1 MVMLELKSG
10 CLKQKQH
17 PPPNPLLLPFP
28 GMEMPAWVPS
38 SITTPFPFQLW
49 WVLLP
54 APGVVPALLPLKQSH
69 AFLGLKVIDFLLEKT
84 LFPPPTLPQPVLL
97 SFLSHSAPIWL
108 CLTLQGSHACC
119 FQSELWHLAGG
130 REEQGKSNTARYSA
144 QQYCSQSP
152 LGMYV
157 HASVLLEDRFDSRP
171 RSTDKLPTHRPLPG
185 PLRATSPFACPLPP
199 PYPKLFC
206 ELLHQLQNSVLDFHT
221 QKARRSW
228 GGSDACF
235 WLVVEGGGG
244 WDAVHASVQPFSSSL
259 PQGTVLLGA
268 TSPRGARTGLHH
280 CPIRLGSW
288 VSSQLIQKTP
298 GTCALSHAQPC
309 CPLHMRLHHCRCRGT
324 LLVAEIVSEPE
335 IQTQERQ
342 HRVPFVS
349 AEGKCQQA
357 DANLP
362 SHCTA
367 CNLQPHPCGAGTAA
381 GLLTTSIPRTESS
394 THSPAICRQ
403 QLTACSTHVQKN
415 ITNQA
420 FCNKPGFLQQA

>member
-1 MVMLELKSG
+1 
-10 CLKQKQH
+10 
-17 PPPNPLLLPFP
+17 
-28 GMEMPAWVPS
+28 MPAVFNQSSGISLGEGRNRGRATPPDIQLSSTVVSPLWGCTCMLLCCWRTDSTAGHGVQTNSQHTGPS
-38 SITTPFPFQLW
+38 LALSEPRLPLHALSPHLIPNFSASFCISSKTPFWIFTPKK
-49 WVLLP
+49 
-54 APGVVPALLPLKQSH
+54 PG
-69 AFLGLKVIDFLLEKT
+69 E
-84 LFPPPTLPQPVLL
+84 
-97 SFLSHSAPIWL
+97 
-108 CLTLQGSHACC
+108 
-119 FQSELWHLAGG
+119 AG
-130 REEQGKSNTARYSA
+130 
-144 QQYCSQSP
+144 
-152 LGMYV
+152 
-157 HASVLLEDRFDSRP
+157 
-171 RSTDKLPTHRPLPG
+171 
-185 PLRATSPFACPLPP
+185 
-199 PYPKLFC
+199 
-206 ELLHQLQNSVLDFHT
+206 
-221 QKARRSW
+221 

-244 WDAVHASVQPFSSSL
+244 WDAVHAAVQPFSSSL

-268 TSPRGARTGLHH
+268 ASPRGARTGLHH

-381 GLLTTSIPRTESS
+381 GLLATSIPRTESS